1 MTRLACGVESDFLS
15 HGLFVLAKFE
25 IQKTRGERQI
35 RKGLQSSG
43 VNVGL
48 VKECALGVLVGTWW
62 RYGPGVGKMSRF
74 VAG

>member
-1 MTRLACGVESDFLS
+1 MACGVESDCLS
-15 HGLFVLAKFE
+15 HGLSVLAKFE
-25 IQKTRGERQI
+25 IQKTRGEHQI

-48 VKECALGVLVGTWW
+48 VKECAFGVLVGTWW
-62 RYGPGVGKMSRF
+62 RYGPGFGRMPGL